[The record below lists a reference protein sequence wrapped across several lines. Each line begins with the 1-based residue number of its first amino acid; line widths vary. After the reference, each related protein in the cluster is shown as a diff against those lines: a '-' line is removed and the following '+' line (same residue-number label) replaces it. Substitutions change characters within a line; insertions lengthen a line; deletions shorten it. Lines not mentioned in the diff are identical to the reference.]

1 MATFQDLFS
10 AQQLNAIKAVAN
22 SKTNAEQYAP
32 SLLDFQ
38 RDDLYKFAAEHNVV
52 LGVGF
57 WKQMETLAHTRENVV
72 VCIQGKSATVEHCER
87 NTIFARHLGV
97 LLKQGVAMFFV
108 NISKE
113 ITWDNWK
120 AVYNNVASS
129 ATKCATSNY
138 DLEMSEDE
146 YRRIKTARRKE
157 QEFYDLARPIRSKKT
172 GRCRIS
178 FEEAN
183 AQRIKTEKLV
193 LECRIESRAR
203 RIFEAL

>member
-10 AQQLNAIKAVAN
+10 AQQLNAIKAVAT

-32 SLLDFQ
+32 SLRDFQ
-38 RDDLYKFAAEHNVV
+38 RDDLYKFAANHNVE
-52 LGVGF
+52 LNVGF
-57 WKQMETLAHTRENVV
+57 WKQMETLANTRENVV
-72 VCIQGKSATVEHCER
+72 VCIQGKKAVVEHCER

-97 LLKQGVAMFFV
+97 MLKQGIAMFFV
-108 NISKE
+108 NTSRE

-120 AVYNNVASS
+120 SVYNSVASS
-129 ATKCATSNY
+129 VIKGKSNY
-138 DLEMSEDE
+138 DVEMSESE
-146 YRRIKTARRKE
+146 YKRIKTARRKE
-157 QEFYDLARPIRSKKT
+157 QEFYDLARPIRSKKA

-183 AQRIKTEKLV
+183 AQRIKIEKLV
-193 LECRIESRAR
+193 LECRIEARAR